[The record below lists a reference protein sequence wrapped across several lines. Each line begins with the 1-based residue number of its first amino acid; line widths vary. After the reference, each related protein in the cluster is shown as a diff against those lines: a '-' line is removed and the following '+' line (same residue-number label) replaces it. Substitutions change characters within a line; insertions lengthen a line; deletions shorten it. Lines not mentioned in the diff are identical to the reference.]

1 MSDAF
6 GHLNS
11 IIMSSATKQS
21 DAIAPRVANL
31 SWRVRFALLTIFM
44 LAVGTV
50 YITNQLLTA
59 RFTQSTLQRAQLRLA
74 LYSGN
79 MVSEL
84 QRNSI
89 VPRLLASDAKLIGA
103 LSSKDYQLTSQRLLS
118 FVDEIGAAAILLLN
132 SDGRVVAATD
142 RSRLG
147 ETQRN
152 LPHFVDAA
160 SASQTVFTTHKQ
172 DIGVYDFAY
181 SRQVVANN
189 NLLGVIVV
197 EVDLRKFQSAWAGIS
212 DAVIVSSPQ
221 GPILLATEKSWVGL
235 PEQEAL
241 ARRSAPSAI
250 ERAIQATQD
259 WTVSMADVYVQGKAV
274 MRQELRVPFRGW
286 NMVLFTTYGG
296 IRQRVNAVLAL
307 EIMGFSIFLAL
318 AFYQLSRQTLIRAL
332 FFQQESDDLRQLNIR
347 LKREISERQK
357 VEKNLQVAEQTLAQ
371 SSKLAALGEMS
382 AAVSH
387 ELNQPLAAMKTYLAG
402 AKLLL
407 QRKRLDEALSSFQRI
422 DDLIGRMSAITRQL
436 KSYARKGGEDLV
448 PVDVRL
454 ALNGALEIMEP
465 QLKSRQISLSK
476 TSPSDPVM
484 ILGDQLRLEQVVVN
498 LLRNALDATSTVT
511 APEIELLLLGGETA
525 TLAVR
530 DNGDGISDFDD
541 LFEPFFTTKK
551 PGDGVGLGLAIS
563 SGIVTD
569 LGGRLVARNSETS
582 GAVFEVTLP
591 ILKNNNNEG

>member
-1 MSDAF
+1 MTAGTEHSDT
-6 GHLNS
+6 L
-11 IIMSSATKQS
+11 
-21 DAIAPRVANL
+21 APREANL
-31 SWRVRFALLTIFM
+31 SWRVRFALLAIFM

-50 YITNQLLTA
+50 YITNQLLSA

-89 VPRLLASDAKLIGA
+89 VPRLLASDAELIGA
-103 LSSKDYQLTSQRLLS
+103 LNSNDYQRTSQRLLS
-118 FVDEIGAAAILLLN
+118 FVDEIGAAAILLLD
-132 SDGRVVAATD
+132 SDGLVVAATD
-142 RSRLG
+142 RNRLG

-152 LPHFVDAA
+152 LPHFREAA
-160 SASQTVFTTHKQ
+160 RASQTVFTTHKH
-172 DIGVYDFAY
+172 DTGVYDFAY
-181 SRQVVANN
+181 SRKILSNN
-189 NLLGVIVV
+189 KPLGVIVV

-212 DAVIVSSPQ
+212 DAVIVAAAGGQ
-221 GPILLATEKSWVGL
+221 ILLATENSWVGL

-241 ARRSAPSAI
+241 ALRSAPSAI
-250 ERAIQATQD
+250 DRAIQATQD
-259 WTVSMADVYVQGKAV
+259 WTVLSADAYMQGKAV

-318 AFYQLSRQTLIRAL
+318 AFYQLSRQTLTRAL
-332 FFQQESDDLRQLNIR
+332 FFQQESVDLRQLNIR
-347 LKREISERQK
+347 LQREISERKK
-357 VEKNLQVAEQTLAQ
+357 VEKNLEVAEQTLAQ

-407 QRKRLDEALSSFQRI
+407 QRKRLEEALSSFQRI

-436 KSYARKGGEDLV
+436 KSYARKGGEELV
-448 PVDVRL
+448 PVDVRM
-454 ALNGALEIMEP
+454 AVNGALEIMEP

-476 TSPSDPVM
+476 TMPSAPVM

-498 LLRNALDATSTVT
+498 LLRNALDAISAVPT
-511 APEIELLLLGGETA
+511 PEIELLLLGGETA
-525 TLAVR
+525 SLTVR
-530 DNGDGISDFDD
+530 DNGEGISDLDD

-563 SGIVTD
+563 SGIITD
-569 LGGRLVARNSETS
+569 LGGRLVARNSETT

-591 ILKNNNNEG
+591 ILNTDKSEV

>member
-1 MSDAF
+1 MTA
-6 GHLNS
+6 
-11 IIMSSATKQS
+11 ATEHS
-21 DAIAPRVANL
+21 VTLAPREANL
-31 SWRVRFALLTIFM
+31 SWWVRFALLAIFM

-89 VPRLLASDAKLIGA
+89 VPRLLASDAELIGA
-103 LSSKDYQLTSQRLLS
+103 LNSNDYQRTSQRLLS
-118 FVDEIGAAAILLLN
+118 FVDEIGAAAILLLD
-132 SDGRVVAATD
+132 SDGLVVAATD
-142 RSRLG
+142 RNRLG

-152 LPHFVDAA
+152 LPHFREAA
-160 SASQTVFTTHKQ
+160 RASQTVFTTHKH
-172 DIGVYDFAY
+172 DTDVYDFAY
-181 SRQVVANN
+181 SRKILSNN
-189 NLLGVIVV
+189 KPLGVIVV

-212 DAVIVSSPQ
+212 DAVIVAAAGGQ
-221 GPILLATEKSWVGL
+221 ILLATENSWVGL

-241 ARRSAPSAI
+241 ALRSAPSAI
-250 ERAIQATQD
+250 DRAIQATQD
-259 WTVSMADVYVQGKAV
+259 WAVLSADAYMQGKAV

-296 IRQRVNAVLAL
+296 IRQRVNTVLAL

-318 AFYQLSRQTLIRAL
+318 AFYQLSRQTLTRAL
-332 FFQQESDDLRQLNIR
+332 FFQQESVDLRQLNIH
-347 LKREISERQK
+347 LQREISERKK
-357 VEKNLQVAEQTLAQ
+357 VEKNLEVAEQTLAQ

-387 ELNQPLAAMKTYLAG
+387 ELSQPLAAMKTYLAG

-407 QRKRLDEALSSFQRI
+407 QRKRLEEALSSFQRI

-436 KSYARKGGEDLV
+436 KSYARKGGEELV
-448 PVDVRL
+448 PVDVRM
-454 ALNGALEIMEP
+454 AVNGALEIMEP

-476 TSPSDPVM
+476 TMPSAPVM

-498 LLRNALDATSTVT
+498 LLRNALDAISAVPT
-511 APEIELLLLGGETA
+511 PEIGLLLLGGETA
-525 TLAVR
+525 SLTVR
-530 DNGDGISDFDD
+530 DNGEGISDLDD

-563 SGIVTD
+563 SGIITD
-569 LGGRLVARNSETS
+569 LGGRLVARNSETT
-582 GAVFEVTLP
+582 GAVFEFTLP
-591 ILKNNNNEG
+591 ILNTDKSEV

>member
-1 MSDAF
+1 MTAATEHSDT
-6 GHLNS
+6 L
-11 IIMSSATKQS
+11 
-21 DAIAPRVANL
+21 APREANL
-31 SWRVRFALLTIFM
+31 SWRVRFALLAIFM

-89 VPRLLASDAKLIGA
+89 VPRLLASDAELIGA
-103 LSSKDYQLTSQRLLS
+103 LNSNDYQRTSQRLLS
-118 FVDEIGAAAILLLN
+118 FVDEIGAAAILLLD
-132 SDGRVVAATD
+132 SDGLVVAATD
-142 RSRLG
+142 RNRLG

-152 LPHFVDAA
+152 LPHFREAA
-160 SASQTVFTTHKQ
+160 RASQTVFTTHKH
-172 DIGVYDFAY
+172 DTDVYDFAY
-181 SRQVVANN
+181 SRKILSNN
-189 NLLGVIVV
+189 KPLGVIVV

-212 DAVIVSSPQ
+212 DAVIVAAAGGQ
-221 GPILLATEKSWVGL
+221 ILLATENSWVGL

-241 ARRSAPSAI
+241 ALRSAPSAI
-250 ERAIQATQD
+250 DRAIQATQD
-259 WTVSMADVYVQGKAV
+259 WTVLSADAYMQGKAV

-318 AFYQLSRQTLIRAL
+318 AFYQLSRQTLTRAL
-332 FFQQESDDLRQLNIR
+332 FFQQESVDLRQLNIR
-347 LKREISERQK
+347 LQREISERKK
-357 VEKNLQVAEQTLAQ
+357 VEKNLEVAEQTLAQ

-407 QRKRLDEALSSFQRI
+407 QRKRLEEALSSFQRI

-436 KSYARKGGEDLV
+436 KSYARKGGEELV
-448 PVDVRL
+448 PVDVRM
-454 ALNGALEIMEP
+454 AVNGALEIMEP

-476 TSPSDPVM
+476 TMPSAPVM

-498 LLRNALDATSTVT
+498 LLRNALDAISAVPT
-511 APEIELLLLGGETA
+511 PEIELLLLGGETA
-525 TLAVR
+525 SLTVR
-530 DNGDGISDFDD
+530 DNGEGISDLDD

-563 SGIVTD
+563 SGIITD
-569 LGGRLVARNSETS
+569 LGGRLVARNSETT

-591 ILKNNNNEG
+591 ILNTEKSEV

>member
-1 MSDAF
+1 MTA
-6 GHLNS
+6 
-11 IIMSSATKQS
+11 
-21 DAIAPRVANL
+21 AIEHSVTLAPREANL
-31 SWRVRFALLTIFM
+31 SWWVRFALLAIFM

-50 YITNQLLTA
+50 YITNQLLSA

-89 VPRLLASDAKLIGA
+89 VPRLLASDAELIGA
-103 LSSKDYQLTSQRLLS
+103 LNSNDYQRTSQRLMS
-118 FVDEIGAAAILLLN
+118 FVDEIGAAAILLLD
-132 SDGRVVAATD
+132 SDGLVVAATD
-142 RSRLG
+142 RNRLG

-152 LPHFVDAA
+152 LPHFREAA
-160 SASQTVFTTHKQ
+160 RASQTVFTTHKH
-172 DIGVYDFAY
+172 DTGVYDFAY
-181 SRQVVANN
+181 SRKILSNN
-189 NLLGVIVV
+189 KPLGVIVV

-212 DAVIVSSPQ
+212 DAVIVAAAGGQ
-221 GPILLATEKSWVGL
+221 ILLATENSWVGL

-241 ARRSAPSAI
+241 ALRSAPSAI
-250 ERAIQATQD
+250 DRAIQATQD
-259 WTVSMADVYVQGKAV
+259 WAVLSADAYMQGKAV

-318 AFYQLSRQTLIRAL
+318 AFYQLSRQTLTRAL
-332 FFQQESDDLRQLNIR
+332 FFQQESVDLRQLNIR
-347 LKREISERQK
+347 LQREISERKK
-357 VEKNLQVAEQTLAQ
+357 VEKNLEVAEQTLAQ

-407 QRKRLDEALSSFQRI
+407 QRKRLEEALSSFQRI

-436 KSYARKGGEDLV
+436 KSYARKGGEELV
-448 PVDVRL
+448 PVDVRM
-454 ALNGALEIMEP
+454 AVNGALEIMEP

-476 TSPSDPVM
+476 TMPSAPVM

-498 LLRNALDATSTVT
+498 LLRNALDAISAVPT
-511 APEIELLLLGGETA
+511 PEIELLLLGGETA
-525 TLAVR
+525 SLTVR
-530 DNGDGISDFDD
+530 DNGEGISDLDD

-563 SGIVTD
+563 SGIITD
-569 LGGRLVARNSETS
+569 LGGRLVARNSETA

-591 ILKNNNNEG
+591 ILNTDKSEV

>member
-1 MSDAF
+1 MTAATEHSDTLA
-6 GHLNS
+6 S
-11 IIMSSATKQS
+11 
-21 DAIAPRVANL
+21 REANL
-31 SWRVRFALLTIFM
+31 SWRVRFALLAIFM

-50 YITNQLLTA
+50 YITNQLLSA

-89 VPRLLASDAKLIGA
+89 VPRLLASDAELIGA
-103 LSSKDYQLTSQRLLS
+103 LNSNDYQRTSQRLMS
-118 FVDEIGAAAILLLN
+118 FVDEIGAAAILLLD
-132 SDGRVVAATD
+132 SDGLVVAATD
-142 RSRLG
+142 RNRLG

-152 LPHFVDAA
+152 LPHFREAA
-160 SASQTVFTTHKQ
+160 RASQTVFTTHKH
-172 DIGVYDFAY
+172 DTGVYDFAY
-181 SRQVVANN
+181 SRKILSNN
-189 NLLGVIVV
+189 KPLGVIVV

-212 DAVIVSSPQ
+212 DAVIVAAAGGQ
-221 GPILLATEKSWVGL
+221 ILLATENSWVGL

-241 ARRSAPSAI
+241 ALRSAPSAI
-250 ERAIQATQD
+250 DRAIQATQD
-259 WTVSMADVYVQGKAV
+259 WTVLSADAYMQGKAV

-318 AFYQLSRQTLIRAL
+318 AFYQLSRQTLTRAL
-332 FFQQESDDLRQLNIR
+332 FFQQESVDLRQLNIR
-347 LKREISERQK
+347 LQREISERKK
-357 VEKNLQVAEQTLAQ
+357 VEKNLEVAEQTLAQ

-407 QRKRLDEALSSFQRI
+407 QRKRLEEALSSFQRI

-436 KSYARKGGEDLV
+436 KSYARKGGEELV
-448 PVDVRL
+448 PVDVRM
-454 ALNGALEIMEP
+454 AVNGALEIMEP

-476 TSPSDPVM
+476 TMPSAPVM

-498 LLRNALDATSTVT
+498 LLRNALDAISAVPT
-511 APEIELLLLGGETA
+511 PEIELLLLGGETA
-525 TLAVR
+525 SLTVR
-530 DNGDGISDFDD
+530 DNGEGISDLDD

-563 SGIVTD
+563 SGIITD
-569 LGGRLVARNSETS
+569 LGGRFVARNGETT
-582 GAVFEVTLP
+582 GAVFEVILP
-591 ILKNNNNEG
+591 ILNTDKSEF

>member
-1 MSDAF
+1 MTAAIEHSDT
-6 GHLNS
+6 L
-11 IIMSSATKQS
+11 
-21 DAIAPRVANL
+21 APREANL
-31 SWRVRFALLTIFM
+31 SWRVRFALLAIFM

-50 YITNQLLTA
+50 YITNQLLSA

-89 VPRLLASDAKLIGA
+89 VPRLLASDAELIGA
-103 LSSKDYQLTSQRLLS
+103 LNSNDYQRTSQRLLS
-118 FVDEIGAAAILLLN
+118 FVDEIGAAAILLLD
-132 SDGRVVAATD
+132 SDGLVVAATD
-142 RSRLG
+142 RNRLG

-152 LPHFVDAA
+152 LPHFREAA
-160 SASQTVFTTHKQ
+160 RASQTVFTTHKH
-172 DIGVYDFAY
+172 DTGVHDFAY
-181 SRQVVANN
+181 SRKILSNN
-189 NLLGVIVV
+189 KPLGVIVV

-212 DAVIVSSPQ
+212 DVVIVAAAGGQ
-221 GPILLATEKSWVGL
+221 ILLATENSWVGL

-241 ARRSAPSAI
+241 ALRSAPSAI
-250 ERAIQATQD
+250 DRAIQATQD
-259 WTVSMADVYVQGKAV
+259 WTVLSADAYMQGKAV

-318 AFYQLSRQTLIRAL
+318 AFYQLSRQTLTRAL
-332 FFQQESDDLRQLNIR
+332 FFQQESVDLRQLNIR
-347 LKREISERQK
+347 LQREISERKK
-357 VEKNLQVAEQTLAQ
+357 VEKNLEVAEQTLAQ

-407 QRKRLDEALSSFQRI
+407 QRKRLEEALSSFQRI

-436 KSYARKGGEDLV
+436 KSYARKGGEELV
-448 PVDVRL
+448 PVDVRM
-454 ALNGALEIMEP
+454 AVNGALEIMEP

-476 TSPSDPVM
+476 TMPSAPVM

-498 LLRNALDATSTVT
+498 LLRNALDAISAVPT
-511 APEIELLLLGGETA
+511 PEIELLLLGGETA
-525 TLAVR
+525 SLTVR
-530 DNGDGISDFDD
+530 DNGEGISDLDD

-563 SGIVTD
+563 SGIITD
-569 LGGRLVARNSETS
+569 LGGRLVARNSETT
-582 GAVFEVTLP
+582 GAVFEFTLP
-591 ILKNNNNEG
+591 ILNTDKSEV

>member
-1 MSDAF
+1 MTA
-6 GHLNS
+6 
-11 IIMSSATKQS
+11 ATEHS
-21 DAIAPRVANL
+21 VTLAPREANL
-31 SWRVRFALLTIFM
+31 SWWVRFALLAIFM

-89 VPRLLASDAKLIGA
+89 VPRLLASDAELIGA
-103 LSSKDYQLTSQRLLS
+103 LNSNDYQRTSQRLLS
-118 FVDEIGAAAILLLN
+118 FVDEIGAAAILLLD
-132 SDGRVVAATD
+132 SDGLVVAATD
-142 RSRLG
+142 RNRLG

-152 LPHFVDAA
+152 LPHFREAA
-160 SASQTVFTTHKQ
+160 RASQTVFTTHKH
-172 DIGVYDFAY
+172 DTDVYDFAY
-181 SRQVVANN
+181 SRKILSNN
-189 NLLGVIVV
+189 KPLGVIVV

-212 DAVIVSSPQ
+212 DAVIVAAAGGQ
-221 GPILLATEKSWVGL
+221 ILLATENSWVGL
-235 PEQEAL
+235 PEWEAL
-241 ARRSAPSAI
+241 ALRSAPSAI
-250 ERAIQATQD
+250 DRAIQATQD
-259 WTVSMADVYVQGKAV
+259 WTVLSADAYMQGKAV
-274 MRQELRVPFRGW
+274 MRQALRVPFRGW

-296 IRQRVNAVLAL
+296 IRQRVNTVLAL

-332 FFQQESDDLRQLNIR
+332 FFQQESVDLRQLNIR
-347 LKREISERQK
+347 LQREISERKK
-357 VEKNLQVAEQTLAQ
+357 VEKNLEVAEQTLAQ

-407 QRKRLDEALSSFQRI
+407 QRKRLEEALSSFQRI

-436 KSYARKGGEDLV
+436 KSYARKGGEELV
-448 PVDVRL
+448 PVDVRM
-454 ALNGALEIMEP
+454 AVNGALEIMEP

-476 TSPSDPVM
+476 TMPSAPVM

-498 LLRNALDATSTVT
+498 LLRNALDAISAVPT
-511 APEIELLLLGGETA
+511 PEIELLLLGGETSSL
-525 TLAVR
+525 TVR
-530 DNGDGISDFDD
+530 DNGEGISDLDD

-563 SGIVTD
+563 SGIITD
-569 LGGRLVARNSETS
+569 LGGRLVARNSETT

-591 ILKNNNNEG
+591 ILNTDESEV

>member
-1 MSDAF
+1 MTA
-6 GHLNS
+6 
-11 IIMSSATKQS
+11 ATEHS
-21 DAIAPRVANL
+21 VTLAPREANL
-31 SWRVRFALLTIFM
+31 SWWVRFALLAIFM

-89 VPRLLASDAKLIGA
+89 VPRLLASDAELIGA
-103 LSSKDYQLTSQRLLS
+103 LNSNDYQRTSQRLLS
-118 FVDEIGAAAILLLN
+118 FVDEIGAAAILLLD
-132 SDGRVVAATD
+132 SDGLVVAATD
-142 RSRLG
+142 RNRLG

-152 LPHFVDAA
+152 LPHFREAA
-160 SASQTVFTTHKQ
+160 RASQTVFTTHKH
-172 DIGVYDFAY
+172 DTDVYDFAY
-181 SRQVVANN
+181 SRKILSNN
-189 NLLGVIVV
+189 KPLGVIVV

-212 DAVIVSSPQ
+212 DAVIVAAAGGQ
-221 GPILLATEKSWVGL
+221 ILLATENSWVGL
-235 PEQEAL
+235 PEREAL
-241 ARRSAPSAI
+241 ALRSAPSAI
-250 ERAIQATQD
+250 DRAIQATQD
-259 WTVSMADVYVQGKAV
+259 WTVLSADAYMQGKAV
-274 MRQELRVPFRGW
+274 MRQEIQVPFRGW

-296 IRQRVNAVLAL
+296 IRQRVNTVLAL

-318 AFYQLSRQTLIRAL
+318 AFYQLSRQTLTRAL
-332 FFQQESDDLRQLNIR
+332 FFQQESVDLRQLNIH
-347 LKREISERQK
+347 LQREISERKK
-357 VEKNLQVAEQTLAQ
+357 VEKNLEVAEQTLAQ

-407 QRKRLDEALSSFQRI
+407 QRKRLEEALSSFQRI

-436 KSYARKGGEDLV
+436 KSYARKGGEELV
-448 PVDVRL
+448 PVDVRM
-454 ALNGALEIMEP
+454 AVNGALEIMEP

-476 TSPSDPVM
+476 TMPSAPVM

-498 LLRNALDATSTVT
+498 LLRNALDAISAVPT
-511 APEIELLLLGGETA
+511 PEIELLLLGGETA
-525 TLAVR
+525 SLTVR
-530 DNGDGISDFDD
+530 DNGQGISDLDD

-563 SGIVTD
+563 SGIITD
-569 LGGRLVARNSETS
+569 LGGRLVARNSETT
-582 GAVFEVTLP
+582 GAVFEFTLP
-591 ILKNNNNEG
+591 ILNTDKSEV

>member
-1 MSDAF
+1 MPAATDHSDT
-6 GHLNS
+6 L
-11 IIMSSATKQS
+11 
-21 DAIAPRVANL
+21 APREANL
-31 SWRVRFALLTIFM
+31 SWRVRFALLAIFM

-50 YITNQLLTA
+50 YITNQLLSA

-89 VPRLLASDAKLIGA
+89 VPRLLASDAELIGA
-103 LSSKDYQLTSQRLLS
+103 LNSNDYQRTSQRLLS
-118 FVDEIGAAAILLLN
+118 FVDEIGAAAILLLD
-132 SDGRVVAATD
+132 SDGLVVAATD
-142 RSRLG
+142 RNRLG

-152 LPHFVDAA
+152 LPHFREAA
-160 SASQTVFTTHKQ
+160 RASQTVFTTHKH
-172 DIGVYDFAY
+172 DTDVYDFAY
-181 SRQVVANN
+181 SRKILSNN
-189 NLLGVIVV
+189 KPLGVIVV

-212 DAVIVSSPQ
+212 DAVIVAAAGGQ
-221 GPILLATEKSWVGL
+221 ILLATENSWVGL

-241 ARRSAPSAI
+241 ALRSAPSAI
-250 ERAIQATQD
+250 DRAIQATQD
-259 WTVSMADVYVQGKAV
+259 WTVLSADAYMQGKAV

-296 IRQRVNAVLAL
+296 IRQRVNTVLAL

-318 AFYQLSRQTLIRAL
+318 AFYQLSRQTLTRAL
-332 FFQQESDDLRQLNIR
+332 FFQQESVDLRQLNIR
-347 LKREISERQK
+347 LQREISERKK
-357 VEKNLQVAEQTLAQ
+357 VEKNLEVAEQTLAQ

-407 QRKRLDEALSSFQRI
+407 QRKRLEEALSSFQRI

-436 KSYARKGGEDLV
+436 KSYARKGGEELV
-448 PVDVRL
+448 PVDVRM
-454 ALNGALEIMEP
+454 AVNGALEIMEP

-476 TSPSDPVM
+476 TMPSAPVM

-498 LLRNALDATSTVT
+498 LLRNALDAISAVPT
-511 APEIELLLLGGETA
+511 PEIELLLLGGETA
-525 TLAVR
+525 SLTVR
-530 DNGDGISDFDD
+530 DNGEGISDLDD

-563 SGIVTD
+563 SGIITD
-569 LGGRLVARNSETS
+569 LGGRLVARNSETA

-591 ILKNNNNEG
+591 ILNTDKSEV

>member
-1 MSDAF
+1 MTA
-6 GHLNS
+6 
-11 IIMSSATKQS
+11 ATEHS
-21 DAIAPRVANL
+21 VTLAPREANL
-31 SWRVRFALLTIFM
+31 SWWVRFALLAIFM

-89 VPRLLASDAKLIGA
+89 VPRLLASDAELIGA
-103 LSSKDYQLTSQRLLS
+103 LNSNDYQRTSQRLLS
-118 FVDEIGAAAILLLN
+118 FVDEIGAAAILLLD
-132 SDGRVVAATD
+132 SDGLVVAATD
-142 RSRLG
+142 RNRLG

-152 LPHFVDAA
+152 LPHFREAA
-160 SASQTVFTTHKQ
+160 RASQTVFTTHKH
-172 DIGVYDFAY
+172 DTDVYDFAY
-181 SRQVVANN
+181 SRKILSNN
-189 NLLGVIVV
+189 KPLGVIVV

-212 DAVIVSSPQ
+212 DAVIVAAAGGQ
-221 GPILLATEKSWVGL
+221 ILLATENSWVGL

-241 ARRSAPSAI
+241 ALRSAPSAI
-250 ERAIQATQD
+250 DRAIQATQD
-259 WTVSMADVYVQGKAV
+259 WTVLSADAYMQGKAV

-296 IRQRVNAVLAL
+296 IRQRVNAILAL
-307 EIMGFSIFLAL
+307 EIMGFSIFIAL
-318 AFYQLSRQTLIRAL
+318 AFYQLSRQTLTRAL
-332 FFQQESDDLRQLNIR
+332 FFQQESVDLRQLNIR
-347 LKREISERQK
+347 LQREISERKK
-357 VEKNLQVAEQTLAQ
+357 VEKNLEVAEQTLAQ

-407 QRKRLDEALSSFQRI
+407 QRKRLEEALSSFQRI

-436 KSYARKGGEDLV
+436 KSYARKGGEELV
-448 PVDVRL
+448 PVDVRM
-454 ALNGALEIMEP
+454 AVNGALEIMEP

-476 TSPSDPVM
+476 TMPSAPVM

-498 LLRNALDATSTVT
+498 LLRNALDAISAVPT
-511 APEIELLLLGGETA
+511 PEIELLLLGGETA
-525 TLAVR
+525 SLTVR
-530 DNGDGISDFDD
+530 DNGEGISDLDD

-563 SGIVTD
+563 SGIITD
-569 LGGRLVARNSETS
+569 LGGRLVARNSETT
-582 GAVFEVTLP
+582 GAVFEFTLP
-591 ILKNNNNEG
+591 ILNTDKSEV

>member
-1 MSDAF
+1 MTAAIEHSDT
-6 GHLNS
+6 L
-11 IIMSSATKQS
+11 
-21 DAIAPRVANL
+21 APREANL
-31 SWRVRFALLTIFM
+31 SWRVRFALLAIFM

-50 YITNQLLTA
+50 YITNQLLSA

-89 VPRLLASDAKLIGA
+89 VPRLLASDAELIGA
-103 LSSKDYQLTSQRLLS
+103 LNSNDYQRTSQRLIS
-118 FVDEIGAAAILLLN
+118 FVDEIGAAAILLLD
-132 SDGRVVAATD
+132 SDGLVVAATD
-142 RSRLG
+142 RNRLG

-152 LPHFVDAA
+152 LPHFREAA
-160 SASQTVFTTHKQ
+160 RASQTVFTTHKH
-172 DIGVYDFAY
+172 DTGVYDFAY
-181 SRQVVANN
+181 SRKILSNN
-189 NLLGVIVV
+189 KPLGVIVV

-212 DAVIVSSPQ
+212 DAVIVAAAGGQ
-221 GPILLATEKSWVGL
+221 ILLATENSWVGL

-241 ARRSAPSAI
+241 ALRSAPSAI
-250 ERAIQATQD
+250 DRAIQATQD
-259 WTVSMADVYVQGKAV
+259 WTVLSADAYMQGKAV

-318 AFYQLSRQTLIRAL
+318 AFYQLSRQTLTRAL
-332 FFQQESDDLRQLNIR
+332 FFQQESVDLRQLNIR
-347 LKREISERQK
+347 LQREISERKK
-357 VEKNLQVAEQTLAQ
+357 VEKNLEVAEQTLAQ

-407 QRKRLDEALSSFQRI
+407 QRKRLEEALSSFQRI

-436 KSYARKGGEDLV
+436 KSYARKGGEELV
-448 PVDVRL
+448 PVDVRM
-454 ALNGALEIMEP
+454 AVNGALEIMEP
-465 QLKSRQISLSK
+465 QLKSQQISLSK
-476 TSPSDPVM
+476 TMPSAPVI

-498 LLRNALDATSTVT
+498 LLRNALDAISAVPT
-511 APEIELLLLGGETA
+511 PEIELLLLGGETA
-525 TLAVR
+525 SLTVR
-530 DNGDGISDFDD
+530 DNGEGISDLDD

-563 SGIVTD
+563 SGIITD
-569 LGGRLVARNSETS
+569 LGGRLVARNSETA

-591 ILKNNNNEG
+591 ILNTDKSEV

>member
-1 MSDAF
+1 MTAAIEHSDT
-6 GHLNS
+6 L
-11 IIMSSATKQS
+11 
-21 DAIAPRVANL
+21 APREANL
-31 SWRVRFALLTIFM
+31 SWRVRFALLAIFM

-50 YITNQLLTA
+50 YITNQLLSA

-89 VPRLLASDAKLIGA
+89 VPRLLASDAELIGA
-103 LSSKDYQLTSQRLLS
+103 LNSNDYKRTSQRLLS
-118 FVDEIGAAAILLLN
+118 FVDEIGAAAILLLD
-132 SDGRVVAATD
+132 SDGLVVAATD
-142 RSRLG
+142 RNRLG

-152 LPHFVDAA
+152 LPHFREAA
-160 SASQTVFTTHKQ
+160 RASQTVFTTHKH
-172 DIGVYDFAY
+172 DTGVYDFAY
-181 SRQVVANN
+181 SRKILSNN
-189 NLLGVIVV
+189 KPLGVIVV

-212 DAVIVSSPQ
+212 DAVIVAAAGGQ
-221 GPILLATEKSWVGL
+221 ILLATENSWVGL

-241 ARRSAPSAI
+241 ALRSAPSAI
-250 ERAIQATQD
+250 DRAIQATQD
-259 WTVSMADVYVQGKAV
+259 WTVLSADAYMQGKAV

-318 AFYQLSRQTLIRAL
+318 AFYQLSRQTLTRAL
-332 FFQQESDDLRQLNIR
+332 FFQQESVDLRQLNIR
-347 LKREISERQK
+347 LQREISERKK
-357 VEKNLQVAEQTLAQ
+357 VEKNLEVAEQTLAQ

-407 QRKRLDEALSSFQRI
+407 QRKRLEEALSSFQRI

-436 KSYARKGGEDLV
+436 KSYARKGGEELV
-448 PVDVRL
+448 PVDVRM
-454 ALNGALEIMEP
+454 AVNGALEIMEP

-476 TSPSDPVM
+476 TMPSAPVM

-498 LLRNALDATSTVT
+498 LLRNALDAISAVPT
-511 APEIELLLLGGETA
+511 PEIELLLLGGETA
-525 TLAVR
+525 SLTVR
-530 DNGDGISDFDD
+530 DNGEGISDLDD

-563 SGIVTD
+563 SGIITD
-569 LGGRLVARNSETS
+569 LGGRLVARNSETT

-591 ILKNNNNEG
+591 ILNTDISEV

>member
-1 MSDAF
+1 MTAATEHSDT
-6 GHLNS
+6 L
-11 IIMSSATKQS
+11 
-21 DAIAPRVANL
+21 APREANL
-31 SWRVRFALLTIFM
+31 SWRVRFALLAIFM

-50 YITNQLLTA
+50 YITNQLLSA

-89 VPRLLASDAKLIGA
+89 VPRLLASDAELIGA
-103 LSSKDYQLTSQRLLS
+103 LNSNDYQRTSQRLMS
-118 FVDEIGAAAILLLN
+118 FVDEIGAAAILLLD
-132 SDGRVVAATD
+132 SDGLVVAATD
-142 RSRLG
+142 RNRLG

-152 LPHFVDAA
+152 LPHFREAA
-160 SASQTVFTTHKQ
+160 RASQTVFTTHKH
-172 DIGVYDFAY
+172 DTGVYDFAY
-181 SRQVVANN
+181 SRKILSNN
-189 NLLGVIVV
+189 KPLGVIVV

-212 DAVIVSSPQ
+212 DAVIVAAAGGQ
-221 GPILLATEKSWVGL
+221 ILLATENSWVGL

-241 ARRSAPSAI
+241 ALRSAPSAI
-250 ERAIQATQD
+250 DRAIQATQD
-259 WTVSMADVYVQGKAV
+259 WTVLSADAYMQGKAV

-318 AFYQLSRQTLIRAL
+318 AFYQLSRQTLTRAL
-332 FFQQESDDLRQLNIR
+332 FFQQESVDLRQLNIR
-347 LKREISERQK
+347 LQREISERKK
-357 VEKNLQVAEQTLAQ
+357 VEKNLEVAEQTLAQ

-407 QRKRLDEALSSFQRI
+407 QRKRLEEALSSFQRI

-436 KSYARKGGEDLV
+436 KSYARKGGEELV
-448 PVDVRL
+448 PVDVRM
-454 ALNGALEIMEP
+454 AVNGALEIMEP

-476 TSPSDPVM
+476 TMPSAPVM

-498 LLRNALDATSTVT
+498 LLRNALDAISAVPT
-511 APEIELLLLGGETA
+511 PEIELLLLGGETA
-525 TLAVR
+525 SLTVR
-530 DNGDGISDFDD
+530 DNGEGISDLDD

-563 SGIVTD
+563 SGIITD
-569 LGGRLVARNSETS
+569 LGGRLVARNSETT

-591 ILKNNNNEG
+591 ILNTDKSEV

>member
-1 MSDAF
+1 MTA
-6 GHLNS
+6 
-11 IIMSSATKQS
+11 ATEHS
-21 DAIAPRVANL
+21 VTLAPREANL
-31 SWRVRFALLTIFM
+31 SWWVRFALLAIFM

-89 VPRLLASDAKLIGA
+89 VPRLLASDAELIGA
-103 LSSKDYQLTSQRLLS
+103 LNSNDYQRTSQRLLS
-118 FVDEIGAAAILLLN
+118 FVDEIGAAAILLLD
-132 SDGRVVAATD
+132 SDGLVVAATD
-142 RSRLG
+142 RNRLG

-152 LPHFVDAA
+152 LPHFREAA
-160 SASQTVFTTHKQ
+160 RASQTVFTTHKH
-172 DIGVYDFAY
+172 DTDVYDFAY
-181 SRQVVANN
+181 SRKILSNN
-189 NLLGVIVV
+189 KPLGVIVV

-212 DAVIVSSPQ
+212 DAVIVAAAGGQ
-221 GPILLATEKSWVGL
+221 ILLATENSWVGL

-241 ARRSAPSAI
+241 ALRSAPSAI
-250 ERAIQATQD
+250 DRAIQATQD
-259 WTVSMADVYVQGKAV
+259 WTVLSADAYMQGKAV

-296 IRQRVNAVLAL
+296 IRQRVNTVLAL

-318 AFYQLSRQTLIRAL
+318 AFYQLSRQTLTRAL
-332 FFQQESDDLRQLNIR
+332 FFQQESVDLRQLNIR
-347 LKREISERQK
+347 LQREISERKK
-357 VEKNLQVAEQTLAQ
+357 VEKNLEVAEQTLAQ

-407 QRKRLDEALSSFQRI
+407 QRKRLEEALSSFQRI

-436 KSYARKGGEDLV
+436 KSYARKGGEELV
-448 PVDVRL
+448 PVDVRM
-454 ALNGALEIMEP
+454 AVNGALEIMEP

-476 TSPSDPVM
+476 TMPSAPVM

-498 LLRNALDATSTVT
+498 LLRNALDAISAVPT
-511 APEIELLLLGGETA
+511 PEIELLLLGGETA
-525 TLAVR
+525 SLTVR
-530 DNGDGISDFDD
+530 DNGEGISDLDD

-563 SGIVTD
+563 SGIITD
-569 LGGRLVARNSETS
+569 LGGRLVARNSETT

-591 ILKNNNNEG
+591 ILNTDKSEV

>member
-1 MSDAF
+1 MTA
-6 GHLNS
+6 
-11 IIMSSATKQS
+11 ATEHS
-21 DAIAPRVANL
+21 VTLAPREANL
-31 SWRVRFALLTIFM
+31 SWWVRFALLAIFM

-50 YITNQLLTA
+50 YITNQLLSA

-89 VPRLLASDAKLIGA
+89 VPRLLASDAELIGA
-103 LSSKDYQLTSQRLLS
+103 LNSNDYQRTSQRLMS
-118 FVDEIGAAAILLLN
+118 FVDEIGAAAILLLD
-132 SDGRVVAATD
+132 SDGLVVAATD
-142 RSRLG
+142 RNRLG

-152 LPHFVDAA
+152 LPHFREAA
-160 SASQTVFTTHKQ
+160 RASQTVFTTHKH
-172 DIGVYDFAY
+172 DTGVYDFAY
-181 SRQVVANN
+181 SRKILSNN
-189 NLLGVIVV
+189 KPLGVIVV

-212 DAVIVSSPQ
+212 DAVIVAAAGGQ
-221 GPILLATEKSWVGL
+221 ILLATENSWVGL

-241 ARRSAPSAI
+241 ALRSAPSAI
-250 ERAIQATQD
+250 DRAIQATQD
-259 WTVSMADVYVQGKAV
+259 WTVLSADAYMQGKAV

-318 AFYQLSRQTLIRAL
+318 AFYQLSRQTLTRAL
-332 FFQQESDDLRQLNIR
+332 FFQQESVDLRQLNIR
-347 LKREISERQK
+347 LQREISERKK
-357 VEKNLQVAEQTLAQ
+357 VEKNLEVAEQTLAQ

-407 QRKRLDEALSSFQRI
+407 QRKRLEEALSSFQRI

-436 KSYARKGGEDLV
+436 KSYARKGGEELV
-448 PVDVRL
+448 PVDVRM
-454 ALNGALEIMEP
+454 AVNGALEIMEP

-476 TSPSDPVM
+476 TMPSAPVM

-498 LLRNALDATSTVT
+498 LLRNALDAISAVPT
-511 APEIELLLLGGETA
+511 PEIELLLLGGETA
-525 TLAVR
+525 SLTVR
-530 DNGDGISDFDD
+530 DNGEGISDLDD

-563 SGIVTD
+563 SGIITD
-569 LGGRLVARNSETS
+569 LGGRLVARNSETA

-591 ILKNNNNEG
+591 ILNTDKSEV

>member
-1 MSDAF
+1 MTAATEHSDT
-6 GHLNS
+6 L
-11 IIMSSATKQS
+11 
-21 DAIAPRVANL
+21 APREANL
-31 SWRVRFALLTIFM
+31 SWRVRFALLAIFM

-50 YITNQLLTA
+50 YITNQLLSA

-89 VPRLLASDAKLIGA
+89 VPRLLASDAELIGA
-103 LSSKDYQLTSQRLLS
+103 LNSNDYQRTSQRLLS
-118 FVDEIGAAAILLLN
+118 FVDEIGAAAILLLD
-132 SDGRVVAATD
+132 SDGLVVAATD
-142 RSRLG
+142 RNRLG

-152 LPHFVDAA
+152 LPHFREAA
-160 SASQTVFTTHKQ
+160 RASQTVFTTHKH
-172 DIGVYDFAY
+172 DTGVYDFAY
-181 SRQVVANN
+181 SRKILSNN
-189 NLLGVIVV
+189 KPLGVIVV

-212 DAVIVSSPQ
+212 DAVIVAAAGGQ
-221 GPILLATEKSWVGL
+221 ILLATENSWVGL

-241 ARRSAPSAI
+241 ALRSAPSAI
-250 ERAIQATQD
+250 DRAIQATQD
-259 WTVSMADVYVQGKAV
+259 WTVLSADAYMQGKAV
-274 MRQELRVPFRGW
+274 MRQELRVPFMGW

-318 AFYQLSRQTLIRAL
+318 AFYQLSRQTLTRAL
-332 FFQQESDDLRQLNIR
+332 FFQQESVDLRQLNIR
-347 LKREISERQK
+347 LQREISERKK
-357 VEKNLQVAEQTLAQ
+357 VEKNLEVAEQTLAQ

-407 QRKRLDEALSSFQRI
+407 QRKRLEEALSSFQRI

-436 KSYARKGGEDLV
+436 KSYARKGGEELV
-448 PVDVRL
+448 PVDVRM
-454 ALNGALEIMEP
+454 AVNGALEIMEP

-476 TSPSDPVM
+476 TMPSAPVM

-498 LLRNALDATSTVT
+498 LLRNALDAISAVPT
-511 APEIELLLLGGETA
+511 PEIELLLLGGETA
-525 TLAVR
+525 SLTVR
-530 DNGDGISDFDD
+530 DNGEGISDLDD

-563 SGIVTD
+563 SGIITD
-569 LGGRLVARNSETS
+569 LGGRLVARNSETT

-591 ILKNNNNEG
+591 ILNTDISEV

>member
-1 MSDAF
+1 MTAAIEHSDT
-6 GHLNS
+6 L
-11 IIMSSATKQS
+11 
-21 DAIAPRVANL
+21 APREANL
-31 SWRVRFALLTIFM
+31 SWRVRFALLAIFM

-50 YITNQLLTA
+50 YITNQLLSA

-89 VPRLLASDAKLIGA
+89 VPRLLASDAELIGA
-103 LSSKDYQLTSQRLLS
+103 LNSNDYQRTSQRLLS
-118 FVDEIGAAAILLLN
+118 FVDEIGAAAILLLD
-132 SDGRVVAATD
+132 SDGLVVAATD
-142 RSRLG
+142 RNRLG

-152 LPHFVDAA
+152 LPHFREAA
-160 SASQTVFTTHKQ
+160 RASQTVFTTHKH
-172 DIGVYDFAY
+172 DMGVYDFAY
-181 SRQVVANN
+181 SRKILSNN
-189 NLLGVIVV
+189 KPLGVIVV

-212 DAVIVSSPQ
+212 DAVIVAAAGGQ
-221 GPILLATEKSWVGL
+221 ILLATENSWVGL

-241 ARRSAPSAI
+241 ALRSAPSAI
-250 ERAIQATQD
+250 DRAIQATQD
-259 WTVSMADVYVQGKAV
+259 WTVLSADAYMQGKAV

-318 AFYQLSRQTLIRAL
+318 AFYQLSRQTLTRAL
-332 FFQQESDDLRQLNIR
+332 FFQQESVDLRQLNIR
-347 LKREISERQK
+347 LQREISERKK
-357 VEKNLQVAEQTLAQ
+357 VEKNLEVAEQTLAQ

-407 QRKRLDEALSSFQRI
+407 QRKRLEEALSSFQRI

-436 KSYARKGGEDLV
+436 KSYARKGGEELV
-448 PVDVRL
+448 PVDVRM
-454 ALNGALEIMEP
+454 AVNGALEIMEP

-476 TSPSDPVM
+476 TMPSAPVM

-498 LLRNALDATSTVT
+498 LLRNALDAISAVPT
-511 APEIELLLLGGETA
+511 PEIELLLLGGETA
-525 TLAVR
+525 SLTVR
-530 DNGDGISDFDD
+530 DNGEGISDLDD

-563 SGIVTD
+563 SGIITD
-569 LGGRLVARNSETS
+569 LGGRLVARNSETT

-591 ILKNNNNEG
+591 ILNTDKSEV

>member
-1 MSDAF
+1 MTAATEHSDT
-6 GHLNS
+6 L
-11 IIMSSATKQS
+11 
-21 DAIAPRVANL
+21 APREANL
-31 SWRVRFALLTIFM
+31 SWRVRFALLAIFM

-50 YITNQLLTA
+50 YITNQLLSA

-89 VPRLLASDAKLIGA
+89 VPRLLASDAELIGA
-103 LSSKDYQLTSQRLLS
+103 LNSNDYQRTSQRLLS
-118 FVDEIGAAAILLLN
+118 FVDEIGAAAILLLD
-132 SDGRVVAATD
+132 SDGLVVAATD
-142 RSRLG
+142 RNRLG

-152 LPHFVDAA
+152 LPHFREAA
-160 SASQTVFTTHKQ
+160 RASQTVFTTHKH
-172 DIGVYDFAY
+172 DTDVYDFAY
-181 SRQVVANN
+181 SRKILSNN
-189 NLLGVIVV
+189 KPLGVIVV

-212 DAVIVSSPQ
+212 DAVIVAAAGGQ
-221 GPILLATEKSWVGL
+221 ILLATENSWVGL

-241 ARRSAPSAI
+241 ALRSAPSAI
-250 ERAIQATQD
+250 DRAIQATQD
-259 WTVSMADVYVQGKAV
+259 WTVLSADAYMQGKAV

-296 IRQRVNAVLAL
+296 IRQRVNTVLAL

-318 AFYQLSRQTLIRAL
+318 AFYQLSRQTLTRAL
-332 FFQQESDDLRQLNIR
+332 FFQQESVDLRQLNIH
-347 LKREISERQK
+347 LQREISERKK
-357 VEKNLQVAEQTLAQ
+357 VEKNLEVAEQTLAQ

-407 QRKRLDEALSSFQRI
+407 QRKRLEEALSSFQRI

-436 KSYARKGGEDLV
+436 KSYARKGGEELV
-448 PVDVRL
+448 PVDVRM
-454 ALNGALEIMEP
+454 AVNGALEIMEP

-476 TSPSDPVM
+476 TMPSAPVM

-498 LLRNALDATSTVT
+498 LLRNALDAISAVPT
-511 APEIELLLLGGETA
+511 PEIELLLLGGETA
-525 TLAVR
+525 SLTVR
-530 DNGDGISDFDD
+530 DNGEGISDLDD

-563 SGIVTD
+563 SGIITD
-569 LGGRLVARNSETS
+569 LGGRLVARNSETT
-582 GAVFEVTLP
+582 GAVFEFTLP
-591 ILKNNNNEG
+591 ILNTDKSEV

>member
-1 MSDAF
+1 MTAATEHSDT
-6 GHLNS
+6 L
-11 IIMSSATKQS
+11 
-21 DAIAPRVANL
+21 APREANL
-31 SWRVRFALLTIFM
+31 SWRVRFALLAIFM

-89 VPRLLASDAKLIGA
+89 VPRLLASDAELIGA
-103 LSSKDYQLTSQRLLS
+103 LNSNDYQRTSQRLLS
-118 FVDEIGAAAILLLN
+118 FVDEIGAAAILLLD
-132 SDGRVVAATD
+132 SDGLVVAATD
-142 RSRLG
+142 RNRLG

-152 LPHFVDAA
+152 LPHFREAA
-160 SASQTVFTTHKQ
+160 RASQTVFTTHKH
-172 DIGVYDFAY
+172 DTDVYDFAY
-181 SRQVVANN
+181 SRKILSNN
-189 NLLGVIVV
+189 KPLGVIVV

-212 DAVIVSSPQ
+212 DAVIVAAAGGQ
-221 GPILLATEKSWVGL
+221 ILLATENSWVGL

-241 ARRSAPSAI
+241 ALRSAPSAI
-250 ERAIQATQD
+250 DRAIQATQD
-259 WTVSMADVYVQGKAV
+259 WTVLSADAYMQGKAV

-318 AFYQLSRQTLIRAL
+318 AFYQLSRQTLTRAL
-332 FFQQESDDLRQLNIR
+332 FFQQESVDLRQLNIR
-347 LKREISERQK
+347 LQREISERKK
-357 VEKNLQVAEQTLAQ
+357 VEKNLEVAEQTLAQ

-407 QRKRLDEALSSFQRI
+407 QRKRLEEALSSFQRI

-436 KSYARKGGEDLV
+436 KSYARKGGEELV
-448 PVDVRL
+448 PVDVRM
-454 ALNGALEIMEP
+454 AVNGALEIMEP

-476 TSPSDPVM
+476 TMPSAPVM

-498 LLRNALDATSTVT
+498 LLRNALDAISAVPT
-511 APEIELLLLGGETA
+511 PEIELLLLGGETA
-525 TLAVR
+525 SLTVR
-530 DNGDGISDFDD
+530 DNGEGISDLDD

-563 SGIVTD
+563 SGIITD
-569 LGGRLVARNSETS
+569 LGGRLVARNSETT

-591 ILKNNNNEG
+591 ILNTDKSEV

>member
-1 MSDAF
+1 MTAATEHSDTLA
-6 GHLNS
+6 S
-11 IIMSSATKQS
+11 
-21 DAIAPRVANL
+21 REANL
-31 SWRVRFALLTIFM
+31 SWRVRFALLAIFM

-50 YITNQLLTA
+50 YITNQLLSA

-89 VPRLLASDAKLIGA
+89 VPRLLASDAELIGA
-103 LSSKDYQLTSQRLLS
+103 LNSNDYKRTSQRLLS
-118 FVDEIGAAAILLLN
+118 FVDEIGAAAILLLD
-132 SDGRVVAATD
+132 SDGLVVAATD
-142 RSRLG
+142 RNRLG

-152 LPHFVDAA
+152 LPHFREAA
-160 SASQTVFTTHKQ
+160 RASQTVFTTHKH
-172 DIGVYDFAY
+172 DTDVYDFAY
-181 SRQVVANN
+181 SRKILSNN
-189 NLLGVIVV
+189 KPLGVIVV

-212 DAVIVSSPQ
+212 DAVIVAAAGGQ
-221 GPILLATEKSWVGL
+221 ILLATENSWVGL

-241 ARRSAPSAI
+241 ALRSAPSAI
-250 ERAIQATQD
+250 DRAIQATQD
-259 WTVSMADVYVQGKAV
+259 WTVLSADAYMQGKAV
-274 MRQELRVPFRGW
+274 MRQALRVPFRGW

-318 AFYQLSRQTLIRAL
+318 AFYQLSRQTLSRAL
-332 FFQQESDDLRQLNIR
+332 FFQQESVDLRQLNIR
-347 LKREISERQK
+347 LQREISERKK
-357 VEKNLQVAEQTLAQ
+357 VEKNLEVAEQTLAQ

-407 QRKRLDEALSSFQRI
+407 QRKRLEEALSSFQRI

-436 KSYARKGGEDLV
+436 KSYARKGGEELV
-448 PVDVRL
+448 PVDVRM
-454 ALNGALEIMEP
+454 AVNGALEIMEP

-476 TSPSDPVM
+476 TMPSAPVM

-498 LLRNALDATSTVT
+498 LLRNALDAISAVPT
-511 APEIELLLLGGETA
+511 PEIELLLLGGETA
-525 TLAVR
+525 SLTVR
-530 DNGDGISDFDD
+530 DNGEGISDLDD

-563 SGIVTD
+563 SGIITD
-569 LGGRLVARNSETS
+569 LGGRLVARNSETT

-591 ILKNNNNEG
+591 ILNTDESEV

>member
-1 MSDAF
+1 MTAATERSDT
-6 GHLNS
+6 L
-11 IIMSSATKQS
+11 
-21 DAIAPRVANL
+21 APREANL
-31 SWRVRFALLTIFM
+31 SWRVRFALLAIFM

-89 VPRLLASDAKLIGA
+89 VPRLLASDAELIGA
-103 LSSKDYQLTSQRLLS
+103 LNSNDYQRTSQRLLS
-118 FVDEIGAAAILLLN
+118 FVDEIGAAAILLLD
-132 SDGRVVAATD
+132 SDGLVVAATN
-142 RSRLG
+142 RNRLG

-152 LPHFVDAA
+152 LPHFREAA
-160 SASQTVFTTHKQ
+160 RASQTVFTTHKH
-172 DIGVYDFAY
+172 DTDVYDFAY
-181 SRQVVANN
+181 SRKILSNN
-189 NLLGVIVV
+189 KPLGVIVV

-212 DAVIVSSPQ
+212 DAVIVAAAGGQ
-221 GPILLATEKSWVGL
+221 ILLATENSWVGL
-235 PEQEAL
+235 PEWEAL
-241 ARRSAPSAI
+241 ALRSAPSAI
-250 ERAIQATQD
+250 DRAIQATQD
-259 WTVSMADVYVQGKAV
+259 WTVLSADAYMQGKAV
-274 MRQELRVPFRGW
+274 MRQEIQVPFRGW

-332 FFQQESDDLRQLNIR
+332 FFQQESVDLRQLNIR
-347 LKREISERQK
+347 LQREISERKK
-357 VEKNLQVAEQTLAQ
+357 VEKNLEVAEQTLAQ

-387 ELNQPLAAMKTYLAG
+387 ELSQPLAAMKTYLAG

-407 QRKRLDEALSSFQRI
+407 QRKRLEEALSSFQRI

-436 KSYARKGGEDLV
+436 KSYARKGGEELV
-448 PVDVRL
+448 PVDVRM
-454 ALNGALEIMEP
+454 AVNGALEIMEP

-476 TSPSDPVM
+476 TMPSAPVM

-498 LLRNALDATSTVT
+498 LLRNALDAISAVPT
-511 APEIELLLLGGETA
+511 PEIELLLLGGETA
-525 TLAVR
+525 SLTVR
-530 DNGDGISDFDD
+530 DNGEGISDLDD

-563 SGIVTD
+563 SGIITD
-569 LGGRLVARNSETS
+569 LGGRLVARNSEAT

-591 ILKNNNNEG
+591 ILNTDESEV

>member
-1 MSDAF
+1 MTAATEHSDT
-6 GHLNS
+6 L
-11 IIMSSATKQS
+11 
-21 DAIAPRVANL
+21 APREANL
-31 SWRVRFALLTIFM
+31 SWRVRFALLAIFM

-89 VPRLLASDAKLIGA
+89 VPRLLASDAELIGA
-103 LSSKDYQLTSQRLLS
+103 LNSNDYQRTSQRLLS
-118 FVDEIGAAAILLLN
+118 FVDEIGAAAILLLD
-132 SDGRVVAATD
+132 SDGLVVAATD
-142 RSRLG
+142 RNRLG

-152 LPHFVDAA
+152 LPHFREAA
-160 SASQTVFTTHKQ
+160 RASQTVFTTHKH
-172 DIGVYDFAY
+172 DTDVYDFAY
-181 SRQVVANN
+181 SRKILSNN
-189 NLLGVIVV
+189 KPLGVIVV

-212 DAVIVSSPQ
+212 DAVIVAAAGGQ
-221 GPILLATEKSWVGL
+221 ILLATENSWVGL

-241 ARRSAPSAI
+241 ALRSAPSAI
-250 ERAIQATQD
+250 DRAIQATQD
-259 WTVSMADVYVQGKAV
+259 WTVLSADAYMQGKAV

-296 IRQRVNAVLAL
+296 IRQRVNTVLAL

-318 AFYQLSRQTLIRAL
+318 AFYQLSRQTLTRAL
-332 FFQQESDDLRQLNIR
+332 FFQQESVDLRQLNIR
-347 LKREISERQK
+347 LQREISERKK
-357 VEKNLQVAEQTLAQ
+357 VEKNLEVAEQTLAQ

-407 QRKRLDEALSSFQRI
+407 QRKRLEEALSSFQRI

-436 KSYARKGGEDLV
+436 KSYARKGGEELV
-448 PVDVRL
+448 PVDVRM
-454 ALNGALEIMEP
+454 AVNGALEIMEP

-476 TSPSDPVM
+476 TMPSAPVM

-498 LLRNALDATSTVT
+498 LLRNALDAISAVPT
-511 APEIELLLLGGETA
+511 PEIELLLLGGETA
-525 TLAVR
+525 SLTVR
-530 DNGDGISDFDD
+530 DNGEGISDLDD

-563 SGIVTD
+563 SGIITD
-569 LGGRLVARNSETS
+569 LGGRLVARNSETT

-591 ILKNNNNEG
+591 ILNTDKSEV

>member
-1 MSDAF
+1 MTAATEHSDT
-6 GHLNS
+6 L
-11 IIMSSATKQS
+11 
-21 DAIAPRVANL
+21 APREANL
-31 SWRVRFALLTIFM
+31 SWRVRFALLAIFM

-89 VPRLLASDAKLIGA
+89 VPRLLASDAELIGA
-103 LSSKDYQLTSQRLLS
+103 LNSNDYQRTSQRLLS
-118 FVDEIGAAAILLLN
+118 FVDEIGAAAILLLD
-132 SDGRVVAATD
+132 SDGLVVAATD
-142 RSRLG
+142 RNRLG

-152 LPHFVDAA
+152 LPHFREAA
-160 SASQTVFTTHKQ
+160 RASQTVFTTHKH
-172 DIGVYDFAY
+172 DTDVYDFAY
-181 SRQVVANN
+181 SRKILSNN
-189 NLLGVIVV
+189 KPLGVIVV

-212 DAVIVSSPQ
+212 DAVIVAAAGGQ
-221 GPILLATEKSWVGL
+221 ILLATENSWVGL
-235 PEQEAL
+235 PEWEAL
-241 ARRSAPSAI
+241 ALRSAPSAI
-250 ERAIQATQD
+250 DRAIQATQD
-259 WTVSMADVYVQGKAV
+259 WTVLSADAYMQGKAV
-274 MRQELRVPFRGW
+274 MRQEIQVPFRGW

-318 AFYQLSRQTLIRAL
+318 AFYQLSRQTLTRAL
-332 FFQQESDDLRQLNIR
+332 FFQQESVDLRQLNIR
-347 LKREISERQK
+347 LQREISERKK
-357 VEKNLQVAEQTLAQ
+357 VEKNLEVAEQTLAQ

-407 QRKRLDEALSSFQRI
+407 QRKRLEEALSSFQRI

-436 KSYARKGGEDLV
+436 KSYARKGGEELV
-448 PVDVRL
+448 PVDVRM
-454 ALNGALEIMEP
+454 AVNGALEIMEP

-476 TSPSDPVM
+476 TMPSAPVM

-498 LLRNALDATSTVT
+498 LLRNALDAISAVPT
-511 APEIELLLLGGETA
+511 PEIELLLLGGETA
-525 TLAVR
+525 SLTVR
-530 DNGDGISDFDD
+530 DNGEGISDLDD

-563 SGIVTD
+563 SGIITD
-569 LGGRLVARNSETS
+569 LGGRLVARNSETT
-582 GAVFEVTLP
+582 GAVFEFTLP
-591 ILKNNNNEG
+591 ILNTDKSEV